1 MVMNTRMPILRL
13 LLLFPFLAFFMQAGA
28 QSQYQFQVTKA
39 SGKQLVPTPAGGIYY
54 ALPKT
59 IFKVRLV
66 MEQVNEIP
74 GPFAAYATKYL
85 GTTDYMKTKKV
96 YYRLLSVKVS
106 PITIADP
113 GQVFYVRFPENRSS
127 KEIRRFALRLNDE
140 GVLVGFGLAQEPGKK
155 NERAS
160 ANSRGSS
167 SQMYVFSDYRKG
179 FDMQAGYTRAQ
190 KVDTIVRKITIDTV
204 TIRRFLYKTGWV
216 NLTEEERA
224 NDAAKQ
230 IKNIRT
236 SRFNL
241 LTGYQEVNYGEGI
254 RYMDV
259 ELQKMAHEYMVLFLG
274 REYRQMVV
282 RSFVFDPE
290 KKALSGKLLQFTD
303 EDGNTH
309 VLNIKVRIVNPMTK
323 VVAKKTAGPDNLFYR
338 IPVKAVISVGNGSNP
353 FYSDT
358 FVVPQLGIITTVPVR
373 KNTRLLLSPRTGALM
388 GIEKQ

>member
-1 MVMNTRMPILRL
+1 MDMNLRTHTLRL
-13 LLLFPFLAFFMQAGA
+13 LLLSPLIVFFMQAGA
-28 QSQYQFQVTKA
+28 QTQYQFQVTKA
-39 SGKQLVPTPAGGIYY
+39 SGKQMEPTPAGGIYY

-66 MEQVNEIP
+66 LEQVNEIP

-96 YYRLLSVKVS
+96 YYRLLSVKVT
-106 PITIADP
+106 PVTIADP
-113 GQVFYVRFPENRSS
+113 SQVFYARFPENRSS

-140 GVLVGFGLAQEPGKK
+140 GVLVSFGLAQKPAKK
-155 NERAS
+155 NIRAS
-160 ANSRGSS
+160 VNSQGSS

-204 TIRRFLYKTGWV
+204 TIKRFLYKTGWV

-230 IKNIRT
+230 LKNIRD

-259 ELQKMAHEYMVLFLG
+259 ELQKLAHEYMVLFLG

-290 KKALSGKLLQFTD
+290 KKTLSGKLLQFTD
-303 EDGNTH
+303 KDGNTH
-309 VLNIKVRIVNPMTK
+309 ALNIKVRIVNPMTK
-323 VVAKKTAGPDNLFYR
+323 VAGKKTAGPDALFYR
-338 IPVKAVISVGNGSNP
+338 IPVKAVISVGSGSNP

-358 FVVPQLGIITTVPVR
+358 FEVPQLGVVTTVPIR
-373 KNTRLLLSPRTGALM
+373 KNTRLRLSPKTGALM
-388 GIEKQ
+388 GIDKQ

>member
-1 MVMNTRMPILRL
+1 MNIRRTHILRL
-13 LLLFPFLAFFMQAGA
+13 LLLFPFLLFFMQAEA
-28 QSQYQFQVTKA
+28 QVQYQFQVTKA
-39 SGKQLVPTPAGGIYY
+39 NGKQMAPTPAGGIYY

-59 IFKVRLV
+59 IFKVRVV

-96 YYRLLSVKVS
+96 YYRLLSVKVA
-106 PITIADP
+106 PVTVADP
-113 GQVFYVRFPENRSS
+113 AEVFYVRFPENHSS
-127 KEIRRFALRLNDE
+127 KEIRKFALRLNDE
-140 GVLVGFGLAQEPGKK
+140 GVLVGFGREPEQK
-155 NERAS
+155 NARTS
-160 ANSRGSS
+160 ATSPASS

-190 KVDTIVRKITIDTV
+190 KVDTIVRKITIDTL
-204 TIRRFLYKTGWV
+204 TIKRFLYKTGWV

-230 IKNIRT
+230 IKNIRV

-274 REYRQMVV
+274 REYRQMVI

-303 EDGNTH
+303 ENGNSH
-309 VLNIKVRIVNPMTK
+309 LLNIKVRIVNPMTK
-323 VVAKKTAGPDNLFYR
+323 VVAKKTAGLDDLFYR
-338 IPVKAVISVGNGSNP
+338 IPVKAVISVGSGSNP

-358 FVVPQLGIITTVPVR
+358 FEVPQLGVITTVPVR
-373 KNTRLLLSPRTGALM
+373 KNTRLRLSPRTGALL

>member
-1 MVMNTRMPILRL
+1 MNTRTHTLRL
-13 LLLFPFLAFFMQAGA
+13 LLLLSFLAFFMQAEA
-28 QSQYQFQVTKA
+28 QTQYQFQVTKA
-39 SGKQLVPTPAGGIYY
+39 SGKQMVATPAGGVYY

-66 MEQVNEIP
+66 LEQVNEIP

-85 GTTDYMKTKKV
+85 GTTDYMKVKKV

-106 PITIADP
+106 PVTIADP
-113 GQVFYVRFPENRSS
+113 AQVFHVRFPENRSS
-127 KEIRRFALRLNDE
+127 KEVRRFTLRLNDE
-140 GVLVGFGLAQEPGKK
+140 GILVGFGQEPGQK
-155 NERAS
+155 NTRAS
-160 ANSRGSS
+160 AASPESS

-179 FDMQAGYTRAQ
+179 FDMQAGYMRAQ

-204 TIRRFLYKTGWV
+204 TIKRFLYKTGWV

-224 NDAAKQ
+224 DDAAKQ

-259 ELQKMAHEYMVLFLG
+259 ELQKLEHEYMVLFLG
-274 REYRQMVV
+274 REYRQMIV

-303 EDGNTH
+303 EEGISH
-309 VLNIKVRIVNPMTK
+309 LLNIKVRIVNPMAK
-323 VVAKKTAGPDNLFYR
+323 VVARKTAGLDDLFYR
-338 IPVKAVISVGNGSNP
+338 IPVKAVISVGSGSNP

-358 FVVPQLGIITTVPVR
+358 FEVPQLGVITTVPVR
-373 KNTRLLLSPRTGALM
+373 KNTRLRLSPRTGALL

>member
-1 MVMNTRMPILRL
+1 MNTRTHILQM
-13 LLLFPFLAFFMQAGA
+13 LLLFPFLAFFMQAEA

-39 SGKQLVPTPAGGIYY
+39 SGKQMIPTPAGGVYY

-66 MEQVNEIP
+66 LEQVNEVP
-74 GPFAAYATKYL
+74 GPFAPYATKYL
-85 GTTDYMKTKKV
+85 GTTDYMKAKKV
-96 YYRLLSVKVS
+96 YYRLLSVKVA
-106 PITIADP
+106 PVTIADP
-113 GQVFYVRFPENRSS
+113 AQVFYVRFPENRSS
-127 KEIRRFALRLNDE
+127 KEIRRFTLRLNDE
-140 GVLVGFGLAQEPGKK
+140 GVLVGFGQEPGQK
-155 NERAS
+155 NTRAS
-160 ANSRGSS
+160 AASPESS

-179 FDMQAGYTRAQ
+179 FDMQAGYMRAQ

-224 NDAAKQ
+224 DDAAKQ

-259 ELQKMAHEYMVLFLG
+259 ELQKLEHEYMVLFLG

-303 EDGNTH
+303 EEGLSH
-309 VLNIKVRIVNPMTK
+309 LLNIKARIVNPMTH
-323 VVAKKTAGPDNLFYR
+323 VVGRKTVGPDALFYR
-338 IPVKAVISVGNGSNP
+338 IPVKVVISVGSGSNP

-358 FVVPQLGIITTVPVR
+358 FEVPQLGVITTVPVR
-373 KNTRLLLSPRTGALM
+373 KNTRLRLSPKTGALM

>member
-1 MVMNTRMPILRL
+1 MNTQTHTLRL

-28 QSQYQFQVTKA
+28 QSQYQFQVTRT
-39 SGKQLVPTPAGGIYY
+39 SGKQMAPTPAGGIYY

-66 MEQVNEIP
+66 LEQVNEIP

-85 GTTDYMKTKKV
+85 GTTDYMKVKKV
-96 YYRLLSVKVS
+96 YYRLLSVKVK
-106 PITIADP
+106 PVTVADP
-113 GQVFYVRFPENRSS
+113 VQVFYVRFPENRSS
-127 KEIRRFALRLNDE
+127 KEIRRFALQLNDE
-140 GVLVGFGLAQEPGKK
+140 GILVGFGYARESGQK
-155 NERAS
+155 NVRAS
-160 ANSRGSS
+160 TTSPGSS
-167 SQMYVFSDYRKG
+167 SEMYVFSDYRKG

-190 KVDTIVRKITIDTV
+190 KVDTIVRKITIDTL
-204 TIRRFLYKTGWV
+204 TIKRFLYKTGWV

-230 IKNIRT
+230 IKNIRV

-259 ELQKMAHEYMVLFLG
+259 ELQKLAHEYMVLFLG

-290 KKALSGKLLQFTD
+290 KQVLSGKLLQFTD

-309 VLNIKVRIVNPMTK
+309 LLNIKVRIINPMTH
-323 VVAKKTAGPDNLFYR
+323 VAMKKTAGPGALFYR
-338 IPVKAVISVGNGSNP
+338 IPVKAVISVGSGSNP

-358 FVVPQLGIITTVPVR
+358 FEVPQLGVITTVPVR
-373 KNTRLLLSPRTGALM
+373 KDTRLRLSPKTGALL
-388 GIEKQ
+388 GINKQ

>member
-1 MVMNTRMPILRL
+1 MNTRTNTLRL
-13 LLLFPFLAFFMQAGA
+13 LLLFPFLVFFMQAEA

-39 SGKQLVPTPAGGIYY
+39 SGKQMVPTPAGGVYY
-54 ALPKT
+54 ALPKA
-59 IFKVRLV
+59 IFKVSLI

-96 YYRLLSVKVS
+96 YYRLLSVKVQ
-106 PITIADP
+106 PVTVADP
-113 GQVFYVRFPENRSS
+113 AQVFYVRFPENRSS
-127 KEIRRFALRLNDE
+127 KEIRSFGLQLNDE
-140 GVLVGFGLAQEPGKK
+140 GILAGFGPAPQPGRE
-155 NERAS
+155 NMQPPPPA
-160 ANSRGSS
+160 APQSS
-167 SQMYVFSDYRKG
+167 SRMYLFSDYRKG
-179 FDMQAGYTRAQ
+179 FDMQAGYTRTQ

-204 TIRRFLYKTGWV
+204 TIKRFLYKTGWV

-259 ELQKMAHEYMVLFLG
+259 ELQKLAHEYMVLFLG

-303 EDGNTH
+303 KDGNTH
-309 VLNIKVRIVNPMTK
+309 TLNIKVRIINQMTK
-323 VVAKKTAGPDNLFYR
+323 VAGKKTAGPDDLFYR
-338 IPVKAVISVGNGSNP
+338 IPVKAVISVGSGSNP

-358 FVVPQLGIITTVPVR
+358 FEVPQLGVVTTVPVR
-373 KNTRLLLSPRTGALM
+373 KNTRLRLSPKTGALL
-388 GIEKQ
+388 GIDKQ

>member
-1 MVMNTRMPILRL
+1 MNTRTQSLRL
-13 LLLFPFLAFFMQAGA
+13 LLLFPFLLFFMQAGA

-39 SGKQLVPTPAGGIYY
+39 SGKQMVPTPAGGVYY

-74 GPFAAYATKYL
+74 GPFAAYATQYL
-85 GTTDYMKTKKV
+85 GTTDYMKVKKV
-96 YYRLLSVKVS
+96 YYRLLSVKVQ
-106 PITIADP
+106 PVTVADP
-113 GQVFYVRFPENRSS
+113 AQVFYVRFPENRSS
-127 KEIRRFALRLNDE
+127 KEIRRFTLRLNDE
-140 GVLVGFGLAQEPGKK
+140 GVLVGFGSARQSGQK
-155 NERAS
+155 NARAS
-160 ANSRGSS
+160 AASPGSS

-204 TIRRFLYKTGWV
+204 TIKRFLYKTGWV

-230 IKNIRT
+230 IKNIRV

-259 ELQKMAHEYMVLFLG
+259 ELQKLAHEYMVLFLG

-290 KKALSGKLLQFTD
+290 KNALSGKLLQFAD
-303 EDGNTH
+303 KDGNTH

-323 VVAKKTAGPDNLFYR
+323 VAGKKTAGPNNLFYR
-338 IPVKAVISVGNGSNP
+338 IPVKVVISVGSGSNP

-358 FVVPQLGIITTVPVR
+358 FEVPQLGVVTTVPVR
-373 KNTRLLLSPRTGALM
+373 KNTRLRLSPKTGALM
-388 GIEKQ
+388 EIDKQ

>member
-1 MVMNTRMPILRL
+1 MNTRTHTLRM
-13 LLLFPFLAFFMQAGA
+13 LLLFPLLVLFVQAGA
-28 QSQYQFQVTKA
+28 QSQSQYQFQVTKA
-39 SGKQLVPTPAGGIYY
+39 TGKQMLPTPAGGVYY

-59 IFKVRLV
+59 IFKVRLI

-85 GTTDYMKTKKV
+85 GTTDYMKIKKT
-96 YYRLLSVKVS
+96 YFRLLTVNVE
-106 PITIADP
+106 PVTVADP
-113 GQVFYVRFPENRSS
+113 AEVFYVRFPENRSS
-127 KEIRRFALRLNDE
+127 KEIRRFALRLNEE
-140 GVLVGFGLAQEPGKK
+140 GVLVGFGPAVEPGQK
-155 NERAS
+155 NVRVAATSHE
-160 ANSRGSS
+160 SS
-167 SQMYVFSDYRKG
+167 SRMYVFSDYRKG

-204 TIRRFLYKTGWV
+204 TIKRFLYRAGWV

-259 ELQKMAHEYMVLFLG
+259 ELQKLAHEYMVLFLG

-290 KKALSGKLLQFTD
+290 KKTLSGKLLQFTD
-303 EDGNTH
+303 KDGNTH
-309 VLNIKVRIVNPMTK
+309 ALNIKVRIINPMTQ
-323 VVAKKTAGPDNLFYR
+323 VAGRKTTGPDALFYR
-338 IPVKAVISVGNGSNP
+338 IPVKAVISVGSGSNP

-358 FVVPQLGIITTVPVR
+358 FEVPQLGVVTTVPIR
-373 KNTRLLLSPRTGALM
+373 KNTRLRLSPKTGALL

>member
-1 MVMNTRMPILRL
+1 MNTRTHTLRL
-13 LLLFPFLAFFMQAGA
+13 LLLLSFLAFFMQAEA
-28 QSQYQFQVTKA
+28 QTQYQFQVTKA
-39 SGKQLVPTPAGGIYY
+39 SGKQMVATPAGGVYY

-66 MEQVNEIP
+66 LEQVNEIP

-85 GTTDYMKTKKV
+85 GTTDYMKVKKV

-106 PITIADP
+106 PVTIADP
-113 GQVFYVRFPENRSS
+113 AQVFHVRFPENRSS
-127 KEIRRFALRLNDE
+127 KEVRRFTLRLNDD
-140 GVLVGFGLAQEPGKK
+140 GILVGFGQEPGQK
-155 NERAS
+155 NTRAS
-160 ANSRGSS
+160 AASPESS

-179 FDMQAGYTRAQ
+179 FDMQAGYMRAQ

-204 TIRRFLYKTGWV
+204 TIKRFLYKTGWV

-224 NDAAKQ
+224 DDAAKQ

-259 ELQKMAHEYMVLFLG
+259 ELQKLEHEYMVLFLG
-274 REYRQMVV
+274 REYRQMIV

-303 EDGNTH
+303 EEGISH
-309 VLNIKVRIVNPMTK
+309 LLNIKVRIVNPMAK
-323 VVAKKTAGPDNLFYR
+323 VVARKTAGLDDLFYR
-338 IPVKAVISVGNGSNP
+338 IPVKAVISVGSGSNP

-358 FVVPQLGIITTVPVR
+358 FEVPQLGVITTVPVR
-373 KNTRLLLSPRTGALM
+373 KNTRLRLSPRTGALL

>member
-1 MVMNTRMPILRL
+1 MNTRTNTLRL
-13 LLLFPFLAFFMQAGA
+13 LLLFPFLVLFMQVEA
-28 QSQYQFQVTKA
+28 QAPQYQFQVTKA
-39 SGKQLVPTPAGGIYY
+39 SGRQVVPSPAGGIYY

-59 IFKVRLV
+59 IFKVRLI

-85 GTTDYMKTKKV
+85 GTTDYMRTKKT
-96 YYRLLSVKVS
+96 YYRLLSVKVK
-106 PITIADP
+106 PVTVADP
-113 GQVFYVRFPENRSS
+113 AQVFYVRFPENRSS
-127 KEIRRFALRLNDE
+127 KEIRRFALQLNDE
-140 GVLVGFGLAQEPGKK
+140 GVLVGFGYARQSGQKNARVSTTSPGSTS
-155 NERAS
+155 E
-160 ANSRGSS
+160 
-167 SQMYVFSDYRKG
+167 MYVFSDYRKG

-204 TIRRFLYKTGWV
+204 TIKRFLYKTGWV

-230 IKNIRT
+230 IKNIRV

-259 ELQKMAHEYMVLFLG
+259 ELQKLAHEYMVLFLG

-309 VLNIKVRIVNPMTK
+309 LLNIKVRIVNPMTK
-323 VVAKKTAGPDNLFYR
+323 VAGRKTAGPDALFYR
-338 IPVKAVISVGNGSNP
+338 IPVKAVISVGSGSNP

-358 FVVPQLGIITTVPVR
+358 FEVPQLGVVTTVPVR
-373 KNTRLLLSPRTGALM
+373 KNTRLRLSPKTGALM
-388 GIEKQ
+388 GIDKE

>member
-1 MVMNTRMPILRL
+1 MNTRTHTLQL
-13 LLLFPFLAFFMQAGA
+13 LLLFPLFLFFMQAEA
-28 QSQYQFQVTKA
+28 QTQYQFQVTKA
-39 SGKQLVPTPAGGIYY
+39 TGKQMVATPAGGIYY

-59 IFKVRLV
+59 IFKIRLA

-85 GTTDYMKTKKV
+85 GTTDYMKAKKV
-96 YYRLLSVKVS
+96 YYRLLSVKIV
-106 PITIADP
+106 PVTIADP
-113 GQVFYVRFPENRSS
+113 AQMFYVRFPENRSS

-140 GVLVGFGLAQEPGKK
+140 GVLVGFGLAPKPGKK
-155 NERAS
+155 NTRAS
-160 ANSRGSS
+160 ASSPVSS

-204 TIRRFLYKTGWV
+204 TIKRFLYKTGWV

-290 KKALSGKLLQFTD
+290 KKALSGKLLQFAD

-309 VLNIKVRIVNPMTK
+309 TLNIKVRIINQMTH
-323 VVAKKTAGPDNLFYR
+323 VAGRKTAGPDALFYR
-338 IPVKAVISVGNGSNP
+338 IPVKAVISVGSGSNP

-358 FVVPQLGIITTVPVR
+358 FEVPQLGVITTVPVR
-373 KNTRLLLSPRTGALM
+373 KNTRLRLSPKTGALL
-388 GIEKQ
+388 GIDKQ

>member
-1 MVMNTRMPILRL
+1 MNLRTHTLRL
-13 LLLFPFLAFFMQAGA
+13 LLLFPFFLFFMQSEA
-28 QSQYQFQVTKA
+28 QMQYQFQVTKA
-39 SGKQLVPTPAGGIYY
+39 NGKQMVPTPAGGIYY
-54 ALPKT
+54 ALPKA
-59 IFKVRLV
+59 IFKVRVV

-96 YYRLLSVKVS
+96 YYRLLSVKVE
-106 PITIADP
+106 PVTVADP
-113 GQVFYVRFPENRSS
+113 AEVFYVRFPENRSS
-127 KEIRRFALRLNDE
+127 KEIRSFGLQLNDE
-140 GVLVGFGLAQEPGKK
+140 GILAGFGPAPQPD
-155 NERAS
+155 
-160 ANSRGSS
+160 RGNMQPPPPAAPQSS
-167 SQMYVFSDYRKG
+167 SRMYLFSDYRKG
-179 FDMQAGYTRAQ
+179 FDMQAGYMRAQ

-204 TIRRFLYKTGWV
+204 TIKRFLYKTGWV

-259 ELQKMAHEYMVLFLG
+259 ELQKLEHEYMVLFLG

-290 KKALSGKLLQFTD
+290 KQALSGKLLQFTD
-303 EDGNTH
+303 KDGNTH
-309 VLNIKVRIVNPMTK
+309 TLNIKVRIVNPMTQ
-323 VVAKKTAGPDNLFYR
+323 VARKKTAGPDDLFYR
-338 IPVKAVISVGNGSNP
+338 IPVKAVISVGSGSNP

-358 FVVPQLGIITTVPVR
+358 FEVPQLGVVTTVPVR
-373 KNTRLLLSPRTGALM
+373 KNTRLRLSPKTGALM
-388 GIEKQ
+388 GIDKR